1 LTDISE
7 SNPEMKRELG
17 LLQATALNMIDMVGI
32 GPFVVIPFIIGAM
45 KGPQCIIAWIVG
57 ALLAYCDGTIWSELG
72 AALPKAGGSYFFL
85 KELYGENKWGR
96 LMSFLYTWQT
106 IIQAPLVIA
115 SGAIGFAQYLS
126 YLIPISGIEQKAV
139 SGVLVL
145 VLMFLL
151 YRKINTIGKISVLLW
166 SGVLIT
172 LGWMIFGGLTH
183 FNTHLAFSYP
193 KEAFTFST
201 LFFAGLG
208 AASVKTVYSYLGYY
222 NVCHLGGEI
231 RNPQKNIP
239 RSIFIS
245 ISGIAVIYILLQLS
259 VLGVMPWQEASRSN
273 FIVSTF
279 IERIYGHNAADIA
292 TILILWIAFA
302 SLFAVMLGYSRIPYA
317 AAIDGNFFTVFAK
330 LHPKKNFPY
339 ISLLTLGSTAF
350 VFSLLFKLS
359 TVITAIIAMRIV
371 VQFLGQA
378 FGLLFFRKKDFP
390 HPWKM
395 YLYPL
400 PVIISIVIWLFIFL
414 STGKEFMFSG
424 LILISLG
431 IVIFLFKAYLQNEW
445 PLQRET

>member
-1 LTDISE
+1 MVENHPSL
-7 SNPEMKRELG
+7 KRELG

-45 KGPQCIIAWIVG
+45 KGPQCIIAWLVG

-72 AALPKAGGSYFFL
+72 AALPRAGGSYFFL
-85 KELYGENKWGR
+85 KELYGKNKWGR

-126 YLIPISGIEQKAV
+126 YLIRITPIEQKAV
-139 SGVLVL
+139 SGALVL
-145 VLMFLL
+145 VLTLLL
-151 YRKINTIGKISVLLW
+151 YRKINTIGKMSVLLW

-172 LGWMIFGGLTH
+172 LGWIIFGGLTH
-183 FNTHLAFSYP
+183 FNSHLAFNYS
-193 KEAFTFST
+193 KDAFNFSS

-208 AASVKTVYSYLGYY
+208 AASVKSVYSYLGYY
-222 NVCHLGGEI
+222 NVCHLGSEI
-231 RNPQKNIP
+231 RNSQKNIP

-245 ISGIAVIYILLQLS
+245 IGGIAIIYILLQLS
-259 VLGVMPWQEASRSN
+259 VLGTIPWLEASQSN
-273 FIVSTF
+273 YIVSTF
-279 IERIYGHNAADIA
+279 IERIYGHNAADVA
-292 TILILWIAFA
+292 TVLILWIAFA
-302 SLFAVMLGYSRIPYA
+302 SLFAVMLGYSRVPYA
-317 AAIDGNFFTVFAK
+317 AATDGNFFAVFAK

-339 ISLLTLGSTAF
+339 ISLLTLGSVAF

-359 TVITAIIAMRIV
+359 AVITAIIAMRIL

-390 HPWKM
+390 RPWKM

-400 PVIISIVIWLFIFL
+400 PVIISIVVWLYIFR
-414 STGKEFMFSG
+414 STGIEFMWSG
-424 LILISLG
+424 IILISIG
-431 IVIFLFKAYLQNEW
+431 IMVFLFKSYLQNEW
-445 PLQRET
+445 PLQRTQ